1 MRDIRVFLF
10 FVCLLFKIPLFIL
23 EGEREIEHGGEGKRG
38 PQADSALSAGLEPT
52 TLRP

>member
-23 EGEREIEHGGEGKRG
+23 EGEREIEHGGEVREDLK
-38 PQADSALSAGLEPT
+38 PT
-52 TLRP
+52 LH